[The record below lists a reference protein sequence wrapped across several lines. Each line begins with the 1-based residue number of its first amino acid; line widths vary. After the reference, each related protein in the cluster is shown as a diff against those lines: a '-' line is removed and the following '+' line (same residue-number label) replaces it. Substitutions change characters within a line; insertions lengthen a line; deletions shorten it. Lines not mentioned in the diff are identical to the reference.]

1 MRTLIFESLAMF
13 LLGGLVVLFIFFIRA
28 AWRHAERNEKLTKE
42 NEELKRRVA
51 ELEERLKDSGK

>member
-1 MRTLIFESLAMF
+1 MRAVIFESFAM
-13 LLGGLVVLFIFFIRA
+13 LLFGGLLVFFGFFVRA

-51 ELEERLKDSGK
+51 ELEERLRGSVL

>member
-1 MRTLIFESLAMF
+1 MRAVVFESMAML
-13 LLGGLVVLFIFFIRA
+13 LLGGLIVLFAFFIRA

-51 ELEERLKDSGK
+51 ELEERLKGAGR